1 MARDKGGQGM
11 KAPPVVKYRKNI
23 GTYQRESTNKEVKRV
38 YRDRADARKG
48 KVPYKCIT
56 KLPIRNYRIVFLK
69 IELEHFCMNRYFRS
83 HEIRILRNCDVLDC
97 GFSDLCSSLCL
108 ILHYGWQSARYECI
122 KIFLIL
128 SE

>member
-48 KVPYKCIT
+48 KVLCKCIT
-56 KLPIRNYRIVFLK
+56 NLRFCPSKAIFYRL
-69 IELEHFCMNRYFRS
+69 
-83 HEIRILRNCDVLDC
+83 
-97 GFSDLCSSLCL
+97 
-108 ILHYGWQSARYECI
+108 
-122 KIFLIL
+122 
-128 SE
+128 

>member
-48 KVPYKCIT
+48 KVLCKCIT
-56 KLPIRNYRIVFLK
+56 KLPIRDRRMFFDFVPLK
-69 IELEHFCMNRYFRS
+69 RFSTDSEKSSCKYGLQ
-83 HEIRILRNCDVLDC
+83 IRLKNASR
-97 GFSDLCSSLCL
+97 F
-108 ILHYGWQSARYECI
+108 
-122 KIFLIL
+122 
-128 SE
+128 

>member
-48 KVPYKCIT
+48 KVPYKSII
-56 KLPIRNYRIVFLK
+56 KLTLKDGRFFQKSNFAPFATFSEKSQILK
-69 IELEHFCMNRYFRS
+69 IRIFVVAVKRYSIWLTEKITVGTKFDS
-83 HEIRILRNCDVLDC
+83 ILGTYL
-97 GFSDLCSSLCL
+97 
-108 ILHYGWQSARYECI
+108 YERL
-122 KIFLIL
+122 F
-128 SE
+128 

>member
-48 KVPYKCIT
+48 KVPYICIIKFSLHVEFFFQKSNFAPLAT
-56 KLPIRNYRIVFLK
+56 FSRKSQILK
-69 IELEHFCMNRYFRS
+69 I
-83 HEIRILRNCDVLDC
+83 RISVVAVER
-97 GFSDLCSSLCL
+97 FS
-108 ILHYGWQSARYECI
+108 IWPT
-122 KIFLIL
+122 
-128 SE
+128 

>member
-48 KVPYKCIT
+48 KVPYKSII
-56 KLPIRNYRIVFLK
+56 KLTLK
-69 IELEHFCMNRYFRS
+69 DGRFF
-83 HEIRILRNCDVLDC
+83 
-97 GFSDLCSSLCL
+97 F
-108 ILHYGWQSARYECI
+108 W
-122 KIFLIL
+122 KIFV
-128 SE
+128 

>member
-56 KLPIRNYRIVFLK
+56 KLPFRDRRI
-69 IELEHFCMNRYFRS
+69 
-83 HEIRILRNCDVLDC
+83 
-97 GFSDLCSSLCL
+97 FS
-108 ILHYGWQSARYECI
+108 
-122 KIFLIL
+122 IL
-128 SE
+128 SQHFL